1 MEKYQIEGKIAE
13 LQDCVVMCD
22 ENLDSTEEG
31 SFTEAVLKD
40 CKSAYIKH
48 IADLEA
54 ILNLLPIQN
63 VVGSALKD
71 DERVHYEALQD
82 CCKRILKV
90 VDIGKVPQRGIMGLR
105 LLLPK

>member
-1 MEKYQIEGKIAE
+1 MEKYEIEGKIAE
-13 LQDCVVMCD
+13 LQDCVAMCD
-22 ENLDSTEEG
+22 ENLDSTEKG

-40 CKSAYIKH
+40 CKNAYIKH

-54 ILNLLPIQN
+54 ILNLLLIHG

-82 CCKRILKV
+82 CCKGILKV
-90 VDIGKVPQRGIMGLR
+90 VDSGKVPQRGIMGLR